1 VSVRAQA
8 TNYNPKQVKKEKR
21 RVDLLYVAENVLLAT
36 REYKNKGE
44 ARS

>member
-1 VSVRAQA
+1 
-8 TNYNPKQVKKEKR
+8 
-21 RVDLLYVAENVLLAT
+21 VDLLYVAENVLLAT